1 MVIRNTNYTK
11 REIDKI
17 LSAAHTNTISKSQ
30 EKLIEISDKIYIFNG
45 IDRESI
51 IRMTK
56 NVTFKQYKKGKV
68 IMQEGDR
75 GDEIYFILSGNALV
89 VVAKNKVV
97 ATIPSGA
104 MLGEMAFITKQPR
117 SATILAGKDATTIIT
132 FEIDEE
138 KCSEI
143 FSYPFTILYK
153 NIALD
158 LTKKLDASN
167 KK

>member
-1 MVIRNTNYTK
+1 MVIRNTSYTK
-11 REIDKI
+11 REIDRI
-17 LSAAHTNTISKSQ
+17 LKAAQTESMSKSQ
-30 EKLIEISDKIYIFNG
+30 EKLIEISEKLYIFNG
-45 IDRESI
+45 IDKDAI

-56 NVTFKQYKKGKV
+56 NVKFKQYKKGDV
-68 IMQEGDR
+68 LMQEGAL
-75 GDEIYFILSGNALV
+75 GDEIFFILSGGAVV

-97 ATIPSGA
+97 AQIPSGA
-104 MLGEMAFITKQPR
+104 MIGEMAFITKQPR
-117 SATILAGKDATTIIT
+117 SATILASKDATTVIE
-132 FEIDEE
+132 FEIDEA

-158 LTKKLDASN
+158 LTKKLNASN